1 MKTIAR
7 YAFVVLATLSILA
20 LFWEFR
26 GAIIAFFLSLFIA
39 ATIRPVIGWVVNQ
52 GVPSIAAQLLVVIGL
67 LAIVGILLYAFGP
80 ALANDLD
87 VLITQGMR
95 AYDSLYLIWLSGAS
109 WQQALA
115 DRLPSSPQLIEA
127 LAGRNGGQMLGTL
140 LGWTQGIFGAISDA
154 FLIVILSVY
163 WSQDQ
168 NRFERLWLSLLPP
181 QERIHAR
188 NAWRTTEDVV
198 GQFIRSEVIQSVLVA
213 VILAVGFRLAGLPY
227 PTLMALLAAVLWV
240 VVWLVPNAG
249 MVVIGGIVFAVG
261 LLAGLPTALIATA
274 LTVILLG
281 VIEWWLEPR
290 LFDRTRY
297 SSVLT
302 LILMIPLVS
311 VYGVVGLLIAPPFA
325 AALQTVGAEMIRYT
339 NRPRTTEH
347 EIEGLQARYEEVRQL
362 FENDNGETFPP
373 EIGSILKRLKKL
385 MGEAEGVVG

>member
-1 MKTIAR
+1 MRIIAR
-7 YAFVVLATLSILA
+7 YTFVVLATLSILA
-20 LFWEFR
+20 LLWAFR
-26 GAIIAFFLSLFIA
+26 GAIVAFLLSLFIA
-39 ATIRPVIGWVVNQ
+39 ATIRPVIGWVVNK
-52 GVPSIAAQLLVVIGL
+52 GVHSIAAQVLVVVVL
-67 LAIVGILLYAFGP
+67 LNAVALLLYAFGP

-87 VLITQGMR
+87 TLITQGVQE
-95 AYDSLYLIWLSGAS
+95 YDRLYLIWSSGSA

-115 DRLPSSPQLIEA
+115 ERLPASTTLIEA
-127 LAGRNGGQMLGTL
+127 MAGQNGGQMLGTV
-140 LGWTQGIFGAISDA
+140 LGLTQGFFGAISDA
-154 FLIVILSVY
+154 FLIFILSVY

-188 NAWRTTEDVV
+188 NAWRVTEDVV
-198 GQFIRSEVIQSVLVA
+198 GQFIRSEVVQSVLVA
-213 VILAVGFRLAGLPY
+213 AILAVGFRLVGLPY
-227 PTLMALLAAVLWV
+227 PTLTALMAAALWV

-249 MVVIGGIVFAVG
+249 MVVIGGIVFAIG
-261 LLAGLPTALIATA
+261 LLVDLPTALMGTA

-325 AALQTVGAEMIRYT
+325 AALQTVGAEAIRYA

-347 EIEGLQARYEEVRQL
+347 EIEGLRARYDEVRQL
-362 FENDNGETFPP
+362 FENDNGETFPQ
-373 EIGSILKRLKKL
+373 EIGSILKRLRKL
-385 MGEAEGVVG
+385 MGDAEGVVG

>member
-7 YAFVVLATLSILA
+7 YTFIVLATLALLA
-20 LFWEFR
+20 LLWAFR
-26 GAIIAFFLSLFIA
+26 GAIVAFFLSLFIA
-39 ATIRPVIGWVVNQ
+39 ATIRPLIGWVVSK
-52 GVPSIAAQLLVVIGL
+52 GVPSVYAQLLVFLGL
-67 LAIVGILLYAFGP
+67 LVVAGVLIYAFGP

-87 VLITQGMR
+87 VLITQGVR
-95 AYDSLYLIWLSGAS
+95 EYDRLYLIWVSGEG
-109 WQQALA
+109 WQQAVA
-115 DRLPSSPQLIEA
+115 ERLPSSPQIIEA
-127 LAGRNGGQMLGTL
+127 IAGRNGGQMLGTL
-140 LGWTQGIFGAISDA
+140 LGWTQGLFGAISDG
-154 FLIVILSVY
+154 FLIVILSIY

-198 GQFIRSEVIQSVLVA
+198 GQFIRSEVVQSVLVA
-213 VILAVGFRLAGLPY
+213 VILGVGFRLSGLPY

-249 MVVIGGIVFAVG
+249 MVVIGGIVFGVG
-261 LLAGLPTALIATA
+261 LLAGWLPAVISMAV
-274 LTVILLG
+274 TVILLG

-325 AALQTVGAEMIRYT
+325 AALQTVGAEAIRYA
-339 NRPRTTEH
+339 NRPQTSEV
-347 EIEGLQARYEEVRQL
+347 ELAGLQTRFSEVRQL
-362 FENDNGETFPP
+362 FEDDNGETYPP

-385 MGEAEGVVG
+385 MGDAEGVVG